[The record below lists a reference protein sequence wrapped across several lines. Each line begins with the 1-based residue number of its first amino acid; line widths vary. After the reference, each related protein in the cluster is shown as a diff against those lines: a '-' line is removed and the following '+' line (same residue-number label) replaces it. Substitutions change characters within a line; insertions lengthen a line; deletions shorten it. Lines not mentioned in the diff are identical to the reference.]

1 MNNVAIVAITK
12 NGLNLGKKIHDKF
25 THWVLYAPDKFSDDD
40 THVTWFKPFLVIAT
54 MATLFIKSYTYSDII
69 VSFYSTIC
77 YITFRNVDICS
88 S

>member
-40 THVTWFKPFLVIAT
+40 THVTWFNIKPTFSP
-54 MATLFIKSYTYSDII
+54 F
-69 VSFYSTIC
+69 TIYHAC
-77 YITFRNVDICS
+77 AY
-88 S
+88 